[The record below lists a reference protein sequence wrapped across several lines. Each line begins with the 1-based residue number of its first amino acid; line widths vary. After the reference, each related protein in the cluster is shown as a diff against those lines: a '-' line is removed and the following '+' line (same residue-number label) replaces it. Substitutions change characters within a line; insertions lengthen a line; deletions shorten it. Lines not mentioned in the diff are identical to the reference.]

1 MALASLVF
9 NVNKVEVSDDG
20 TTWVDVGATK
30 GGATFTQGIETL
42 DINDDQNS
50 DPQASIPMSAPKT
63 VKLNLLDAK
72 PSNIALAFN
81 GTVASNTVS
90 IPAVVT
96 GVVKQVKITTQAVN
110 SSQYEVL
117 IKKGF
122 ITGESEIPLSNSD
135 AVVIPITVEVLDSGD
150 GYPVVITKLV

>member
-1 MALASLVF
+1 MAANLVF

-30 GGATFTQGIETL
+30 GGATFTQSINSV
-42 DINDDQNS
+42 DIMDDQNS
-50 DPQASIPMSAPKT
+50 DPQASISVSAPKT

-81 GTVASNTVS
+81 GTVNANLVS

-96 GVVKQVKITTQAVN
+96 GVVKQVRITTQPTNTA
-110 SSQYEVL
+110 QYQVL

-122 ITGESEIPLSNSD
+122 ITGESEIALSNTD
-135 AVVIPITVEVLDSGD
+135 ATVIGLTVEVMDSGD
-150 GYPVVITKLV
+150 GYPVTITKLA